1 MVYGGGYKLLDLA
14 LQADL
19 VVVLTDAVNA
29 DPEWKAMYN
38 ETWESTDCRDGRIYA
53 SSSEGQLIGYY
64 YNKELFNQAGIKPA
78 ETWEEFFDN
87 FDRLLAALR
96 HDRSQRR

>member
-1 MVYGGGYKLLDLA
+1 MASGVMPA
-14 LQADL
+14 AADL
-19 VVVLTDAVNA
+19 VVDLTDAVNA

-64 YNKELFNQAGIKPA
+64 YNSSKKKAAAAWPPKCHSGHKPQA
-78 ETWEEFFDN
+78 
-87 FDRLLAALR
+87 
-96 HDRSQRR
+96 